1 MIVRLLFQ
9 LLGVLAFRQ
18 LPACKTRV
26 RSCCDQ
32 HLDLKLRFHG
42 RTCKQIDGDL
52 RGMTCASVRLS
63 TVAQS
68 FGEATKHQFLMLG
81 VGNAKLLKV
90 EGSRNRS

>member
-1 MIVRLLFQ
+1 
-9 LLGVLAFRQ
+9 
-18 LPACKTRV
+18 
-26 RSCCDQ
+26 
-32 HLDLKLRFHG
+32 
-42 RTCKQIDGDL
+42 
-52 RGMTCASVRLS
+52 MTCASVRLS